1 MALAVVLVL
10 LVVGSLV
17 FHWLSPWYLTE
28 IASNWGMIDD
38 TINITF
44 WVCGIVFVA
53 VNLFLAYAV
62 YRYRYSADRRADY
75 EPENKKLEIQL
86 TIVTAIGVI
95 AMLAPGLFVWAQFVN
110 VPDDAAQVEAVGQQW
125 HWSFRFPGEDGLLG
139 TIDARLVS
147 PQNPFGMNPEDPNG
161 QDDVLVASNEVH
173 LPLDQ
178 PVKVLLR
185 SKDVLHNFAVPQF
198 RVKMDLVPG
207 MVTYVWFTPI
217 RTGSFEIMCEE
228 LCGLAHHTMRGR
240 VVVDEVADFQAWLA
254 AQPTYAETQAVTA
267 NAEAGKASFA
277 VCAACHAAQ
286 GEGNPALHAP
296 KLAGQE
302 EWYLIRQLNYY
313 KQGVRGAHEDDTYG
327 RQMAPMASTLV
338 DDAAIRNVAAYIQTL
353 PDKPAPTTLAGDVKK
368 GKRLYRNC
376 AACHGAHGEGIWS
389 MNAPRLA
396 GMSDWYLAQQLQHF
410 KQGVRG
416 AHRQDRYG
424 LQMRLMAEIATDDQ
438 AVNDVVT
445 YINSL

>member
-1 MALAVVLVL
+1 MALAVVVIL
-10 LVVGSLV
+10 LVIGSLL

-53 VNLFLAYAV
+53 VNLFLAYCVIRFRHREGQKAH
-62 YRYRYSADRRADY
+62 Y

-86 TIVTAIGVI
+86 TVITAVGVI

-110 VPDDAAQVEAVGQQW
+110 VPEDAARVEAIGQQW
-125 HWSFRFPGEDGLLG
+125 HWSFRFPGDDGVLG
-139 TIDARLVS
+139 TVDGRFITPD
-147 PQNPFGMNPEDPNG
+147 NPFGMNPEDPNG
-161 QDDVLVASNEVH
+161 QDDLLVASNEVH
-173 LPLDQ
+173 LPLDK

-185 SKDVLHNFAVPQF
+185 SKDVLHDFAVPQF

-207 MVTYVWFTPI
+207 MVPYVWFTPT
-217 RTGSFEIMCEE
+217 RTGEFEILCEE

-240 VVVDEVADFQAWLA
+240 VVVDEQADFDAWLA
-254 AQPTYAETQAVTA
+254 AQPTYADIVAQTA
-267 NAEAGKASFA
+267 DADAGRASFA
-277 VCAACHAAQ
+277 VCVACHAAQ
-286 GEGNPALHAP
+286 GEGNPVLNAP

-302 EWYLIRQLNYY
+302 DWYLMRQLKYY

-327 RQMAPMASTLV
+327 RQMAPMAGTLI

-353 PDKPAPTTLAGDVKK
+353 PDERAETTVTGDVKK
-368 GKRLYRNC
+368 GKRLYRSC
-376 AACHGAHGEGIWS
+376 VVCHGKQGEGIWS
-389 MNAPRLA
+389 LNAPRLA
-396 GMSDWYLAQQLQHF
+396 GMSDWYLVSQIKHF
-410 KQGVRG
+410 KEGIRG

-424 LQMRLMAEIATDDQ
+424 LQMRLMAEIARNDKEVDDLV
-438 AVNDVVT
+438 A
-445 YINSL
+445 YINTL